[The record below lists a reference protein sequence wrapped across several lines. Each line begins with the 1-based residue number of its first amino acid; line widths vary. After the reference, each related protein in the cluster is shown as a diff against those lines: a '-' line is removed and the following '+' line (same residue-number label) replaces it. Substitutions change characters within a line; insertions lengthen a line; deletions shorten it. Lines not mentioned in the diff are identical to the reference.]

1 MTSNSKSEDTLRE
14 QIKACVSLA
23 TFKHNTALNDAGFQ
37 MDIDA
42 IVDQILSLIEEEKN
56 KYQPLDTEVMRS
68 KFFAEC
74 RANTEF
80 QRELAKKSKGE
91 R

>member
-1 MTSNSKSEDTLRE
+1 MKDTLRL
-14 QIKACVSLA
+14 QIGNKLHDYNVRGED
-23 TFKHNTALNDAGFQ
+23 NTYLTDY
-37 MDIDA
+37 
-42 IVDQILSLIEEEKN
+42 ILSLIEEEKN